1 MLPETEERRVRGLA
15 RVAHALG
22 RSQELPQMLETACEE
37 ARLALHS
44 ATVSVSRIEVGTYR
58 VRTLVNVSTP
68 GLPIPRWPE
77 CETYDIDQFGNLRQL
92 VDWRL
97 SWAVAVDDPHADSRE
112 VRLLRDLGKGSAVG
126 APMVVDGQLWGMLY
140 ASRPPGGAPYGPD
153 EMAYLEALAAIL
165 SGSVSRAIREESL
178 NQLAY
183 RDPLTGLPNRRA
195 LDERAD
201 KGFDVSPGAARDVT
215 VVVVDINGLKAVND
229 SHGHLVGDQLIKAVG
244 SSLQRSFA
252 ELPGVLVARVGGD
265 EFVAV
270 SAGHDPARVL
280 EIADGMCRE
289 VWEFGNSAAVSCGAA
304 TARITEATT
313 LTPRDLF
320 AAADRA
326 QYAAKHARARRTVLA
341 EGFPAESATVA

>member
-1 MLPETEERRVRGLA
+1 VLVETEEQRVRGLA

-22 RSQELPQMLETACEE
+22 RSQALDQMLETACEE
-37 ARLALHS
+37 ARVALES
-44 ATVSVSRIEVGTYR
+44 ATVSVSRIEVGTYT
-58 VRTLVNVSTP
+58 VRTLVNVGSLASGTEK
-68 GLPIPRWPE
+68 WPE
-77 CETYDIDQFGNLRQL
+77 DETYDIDEFGNLRQL
-92 VDWRL
+92 MDWRL
-97 SWAVAVDDPHADSRE
+97 SWAVAVDDPDADSRE
-112 VRLLRDLGKGSAVG
+112 VRLLRELGKGSAVG

-140 ASRPPGGAPYGPD
+140 ASRPPGGAAYGPD
-153 EMAYLEALAAIL
+153 EMAYLEAMAAIL
-165 SGSVSRAIREESL
+165 SGSVSRAMREESL

-201 KGFDVSPGAARDVT
+201 RGFEVPSGVARDVT

-244 SSLQRSFA
+244 GSLQRSFA

-280 EIADGMCRE
+280 EIADDMCGQ
-289 VWEFGNSAAVSCGAA
+289 VWDFGVAADVSCGAA
-304 TARITEATT
+304 TARITDATT

-326 QYAAKHARARRTVLA
+326 QYAAKNARLRRTMLA
-341 EGFPAESATVA
+341 DEVPAETVPVA